1 MYILCLLV
9 TVCACIIGKICGM
22 GGGVIIKPVLDALN
36 IASPAQINF
45 LSGCTVIGMS
55 GWSVGKSMLK
65 EKSQIDLKVSTPLAV
80 GAAVGGILGKSFYT
94 MAAGMFSNPDRAGGI
109 QAAILFV
116 LTAGTLGYTV
126 KKAAIT
132 SRRMTRPAACV
143 IIGLGLGIM
152 GSFLGIGGGP
162 FNMAVFYFFFSM
174 ETKKAALN
182 SLYVIMVSQLAGLL
196 NQVITGSIPQISVP
210 LLSAMILCGIAGSEI
225 GNIANGRLDETQA
238 TRLFE
243 AAMLL
248 VMGICIY
255 NVCRFLG

>member
-1 MYILCLLV
+1 
-9 TVCACIIGKICGM
+9 
-22 GGGVIIKPVLDALN
+22 
-36 IASPAQINF
+36 
-45 LSGCTVIGMS
+45 
-55 GWSVGKSMLK
+55 
-65 EKSQIDLKVSTPLAV
+65 
-80 GAAVGGILGKSFYT
+80 
-94 MAAGMFSNPDRAGGI
+94 
-109 QAAILFV
+109 
-116 LTAGTLGYTV
+116 
-126 KKAAIT
+126 
-132 SRRMTRPAACV
+132 
-143 IIGLGLGIM
+143 
-152 GSFLGIGGGP
+152 
-162 FNMAVFYFFFSM
+162 MAVFYFFFSM